1 MDKIEYIVIRLNFL
15 FRTYRR
21 PFLIIFFNRCPFTKN
36 EEKKF
41 ISLNTISL
49 LFAFIFKIN
58 FIKKH
63 LKIENMQQHKRKIS
77 QINIIVWKRGQLQRK
92 SRSQK
97 PLTLIRSMKYNFT
110 HQNEGYTAI
119 LTVMKRNTARR
130 GFEISKISRWL
141 MNYIRNTN
149 RVHGLSMPCTLI
161 KILLNDDY
169 FPKILSEN
177 LKVLIISIHCFQMS
191 KLKNLHLQN

>member
-1 MDKIEYIVIRLNFL
+1 MLTDALLQK
-15 FRTYRR
+15 TRR
-21 PFLIIFFNRCPFTKN
+21 
-36 EEKKF
+36 KKF

-49 LFAFIFKIN
+49 LCVFIFKIN

-63 LKIENMQQHKRKIS
+63 LKIENMQQHINKTNAKY
-77 QINIIVWKRGQLQRK
+77 QINIIVWKRGQLRRK
-92 SRSQK
+92 SRSQE
-97 PLTLIRSMKYNFT
+97 PLTLIWSMKYNFT
-110 HQNEGYTAI
+110 HQNEGHTAI

>member
-36 EEKKF
+36 EEKKC

-49 LFAFIFKIN
+49 LCVFIFKIN

-63 LKIENMQQHKRKIS
+63 LKIENMQQHINKTNAKY
-77 QINIIVWKRGQLQRK
+77 QINIVWKRGQLRRK
-92 SRSQK
+92 SRSQE

-110 HQNEGYTAI
+110 HQNEGHTAI

-130 GFEISKISRWL
+130 WFQISKISKWL

-149 RVHGLSMPCTLI
+149 CVHGLSMPCTLI

-169 FPKILSEN
+169 FPRILSEN
-177 LKVLIISIHCFQMS
+177 LKVLMISILYF
-191 KLKNLHLQN
+191 

>member
-1 MDKIEYIVIRLNFL
+1 MDKIEYIVIQLYLQTPFSNHIL
-15 FRTYRR
+15 LTDALLQKTRR
-21 PFLIIFFNRCPFTKN
+21 
-36 EEKKF
+36 KKF

-49 LFAFIFKIN
+49 LFVFIFKIN

-110 HQNEGYTAI
+110 HQNEGHTAT

-149 RVHGLSMPCTLI
+149 CVHGL
-161 KILLNDDY
+161 
-169 FPKILSEN
+169 
-177 LKVLIISIHCFQMS
+177 
-191 KLKNLHLQN
+191 

>member
-1 MDKIEYIVIRLNFL
+1 
-15 FRTYRR
+15 
-21 PFLIIFFNRCPFTKN
+21 
-36 EEKKF
+36 
-41 ISLNTISL
+41 
-49 LFAFIFKIN
+49 
-58 FIKKH
+58 
-63 LKIENMQQHKRKIS
+63 MQQHINKTNAKY
-77 QINIIVWKRGQLQRK
+77 QINIIVWKRGQLRRK
-92 SRSQK
+92 SRSQE

-130 GFEISKISRWL
+130 GFQISKISKWL